1 MSNMKTLQDYVSF
14 KRGEIIPASS
24 LLPGKYRV
32 ITGGA
37 ESKLTSSKYNRLPPC
52 LVISSSGS
60 AGYVSFWK
68 EPVLVTDAFTI
79 SPKHTGCNITYIYYF
94 LKLLQPQIMARARG
108 SIIPHVYPKDIA
120 GIRIPNTPLD
130 TQRKIAGI
138 LSALDDKIELN
149 DKINQKL
156 NELARLIY
164 DYWFVQFDFPDENG
178 RPYRTSGGKMV
189 YNDLLKR
196 EIPEG
201 WKTKHLDKILAFER
215 GTEPGSK
222 AYLNKT
228 INDSCIKFHRVGDML
243 GNCSTWIDSSEFKL
257 YRVKPGD
264 VLVSFDATI
273 GRIATCVDGAISG
286 GIRHIYDPDKNISDA
301 FIWQLFQS
309 QKIQDQMLQ
318 FVSGRGSSL
327 AHAGGVIKELAIP
340 YNMATIQKYQSIVNP
355 MYQLYINNQL
365 ESRQLA
371 QLRDWLLP
379 MLMNGQVVVN

>member
-1 MSNMKTLQDYVSF
+1 MIPHETIDNICATVNPPQKLETTEYQAD
-14 KRGEIIPASS
+14 GEFPIIDQSQSDVAGYTNNIAS
-24 LLPGKYRV
+24 
-32 ITGGA
+32 T
-37 ESKLTSSKYNRLPPC
+37 LPPDNYILFGDHTC
-52 LVISSSGS
+52 TLKFINKRFAQGADGLKILKCANGV
-60 AGYVSFWK
+60 
-68 EPVLVTDAFTI
+68 D
-79 SPKHTGCNITYIYYF
+79 PKYIYYAMKSLNF
-94 LKLLQPQIMARARG
+94 KTERYKRHWSEFKQLSVP
-108 SIIPHVYPKDIA
+108 IPS
-120 GIRIPNTPLD
+120 LD
-130 TQRKIAGI
+130 TQHKIAGI

-149 DKINQKL
+149 DKINRKL

-189 YNDLLKR
+189 YNDPLKH

-201 WKTKHLDKILAFER
+201 WAVKPLDKILAFNR

-222 AYLNKT
+222 AYLDTKK
-228 INDSCIKFHRVGDML
+228 NDTCIKFHRVGDML
-243 GNCSTWIDSSEFKL
+243 GDCTTWIDSNKFKL

>member
-1 MSNMKTLQDYVSF
+1 MIPHETIDNICATVNPPQKLETTEYQAD
-14 KRGEIIPASS
+14 GEFPIIDQSQSDVAGYTNNIAS
-24 LLPGKYRV
+24 
-32 ITGGA
+32 T
-37 ESKLTSSKYNRLPPC
+37 LPPDNYILFGDHTC
-52 LVISSSGS
+52 TLKFINKRFAQGADGLKILKCANGV
-60 AGYVSFWK
+60 
-68 EPVLVTDAFTI
+68 D
-79 SPKHTGCNITYIYYF
+79 PKYIYYAMKSLNF
-94 LKLLQPQIMARARG
+94 KTERYKRHWSEFKQLSVP
-108 SIIPHVYPKDIA
+108 IPS
-120 GIRIPNTPLD
+120 LD
-130 TQRKIAGI
+130 TQHKIAGI

-149 DKINQKL
+149 DKINRKL

>member
-1 MSNMKTLQDYVSF
+1 MIPHETIDNICATVNPPQKLETTEYQAD
-14 KRGEIIPASS
+14 GEFPIIDQSQSDVAGYTNNIAS
-24 LLPGKYRV
+24 
-32 ITGGA
+32 T
-37 ESKLTSSKYNRLPPC
+37 LPPDNYILFGDHTC
-52 LVISSSGS
+52 TLKFINKRFAQGADGLKILKCANGV
-60 AGYVSFWK
+60 
-68 EPVLVTDAFTI
+68 D
-79 SPKHTGCNITYIYYF
+79 PKYIYYAMKSLNF
-94 LKLLQPQIMARARG
+94 KTERYKRHWSEFKQLSVP
-108 SIIPHVYPKDIA
+108 IPS
-120 GIRIPNTPLD
+120 LD
-130 TQRKIAGI
+130 TQHKIAGI

-164 DYWFVQFDFPDENG
+164 DYWFVQFDFPDEHG
-178 RPYRTSGGKMV
+178 HPYRTSGGKMV
-189 YNDLLKR
+189 YNDPLKH

-201 WKTKHLDKILAFER
+201 WAVKPLDKILAFNR

-222 AYLNKT
+222 AYLDTKK
-228 INDSCIKFHRVGDML
+228 NDTCIKFHRVGDML
-243 GNCSTWIDSSEFKL
+243 GDCTTWIDSNKFKL

>member
-1 MSNMKTLQDYVSF
+1 MIPHETIDNICATVNPPQKLETTEYQAD
-14 KRGEIIPASS
+14 GEFPIIDQSQSDVAGYTNNIAS
-24 LLPGKYRV
+24 
-32 ITGGA
+32 T
-37 ESKLTSSKYNRLPPC
+37 LPPDNYILFGDHTC
-52 LVISSSGS
+52 TLKFINKRFAQGADGLKILKCANGV
-60 AGYVSFWK
+60 
-68 EPVLVTDAFTI
+68 D
-79 SPKHTGCNITYIYYF
+79 PKYIYYAMKSLNF
-94 LKLLQPQIMARARG
+94 KTERYKRHWSEFKQLSVP
-108 SIIPHVYPKDIA
+108 IPS
-120 GIRIPNTPLD
+120 LD
-130 TQRKIAGI
+130 TQHKIAGI

-149 DKINQKL
+149 DKINRKL

-222 AYLNKT
+222 AYLDTKK
-228 INDSCIKFHRVGDML
+228 NDTCIKFHRVGDML
-243 GNCSTWIDSSEFKL
+243 GDCTTWIDSNKFKL

>member
-1 MSNMKTLQDYVSF
+1 MIPHETIDNICATVNPPQKLETTEYQAD
-14 KRGEIIPASS
+14 GEFPIIDQSQSDVAGYTNNIAS
-24 LLPGKYRV
+24 
-32 ITGGA
+32 T
-37 ESKLTSSKYNRLPPC
+37 LPPDNYILFGDHTC
-52 LVISSSGS
+52 TLKFINKRFAQGADGLKILKCANGV
-60 AGYVSFWK
+60 
-68 EPVLVTDAFTI
+68 D
-79 SPKHTGCNITYIYYF
+79 PKYIYYAMKSLNF
-94 LKLLQPQIMARARG
+94 KTERYKRHWSEFKQLSVP
-108 SIIPHVYPKDIA
+108 IPS
-120 GIRIPNTPLD
+120 LD
-130 TQRKIAGI
+130 TQHKIAGI

-149 DKINQKL
+149 DKINRKL

-189 YNDLLKR
+189 YNDPLKH

-201 WKTKHLDKILAFER
+201 WAVKPLDKILAFNR

-222 AYLNKT
+222 AYLDTKK
-228 INDSCIKFHRVGDML
+228 NDTCIKFHRVGDML